1 MSGNRP
7 RTSLYDRESSSVLL
21 TYRTSQFFG
30 SSASHLMPQLLSAEH
45 ELEGVWKQLVIFSS
59 SIITVLTVGRDSK
72 GVIQMS
78 GETLSYTTATYL

>member
-1 MSGNRP
+1 
-7 RTSLYDRESSSVLL
+7 
-21 TYRTSQFFG
+21 
-30 SSASHLMPQLLSAEH
+30 MPQLLCAEH

-78 GETLSYTTATYL
+78 GETLSYTTAMYL